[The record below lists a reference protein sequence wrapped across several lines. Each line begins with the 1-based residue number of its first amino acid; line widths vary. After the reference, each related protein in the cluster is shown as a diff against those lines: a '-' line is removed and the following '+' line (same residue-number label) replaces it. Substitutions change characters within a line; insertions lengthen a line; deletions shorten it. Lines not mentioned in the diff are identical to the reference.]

1 MSSQLKAA
9 CQDVNQSY
17 TTLKPAQKTRWN
29 STARNG
35 ESVLKLKEALIHLY
49 EQNREKDERWEEYEL
64 TNQEWRVLKGTTSCL
79 QQVLIISKVFENEVE
94 PTSNLVIP
102 KLYELKRFLE
112 RFENDIENDR

>member
-1 MSSQLKAA
+1 MAVKVNKSPLMSSQLKAA

-49 EQNREKDERWEEYEL
+49 EQNREKDERWGEGYAGDMRERGDTEE
-64 TNQEWRVLKGTTSCL
+64 
-79 QQVLIISKVFENEVE
+79 I
-94 PTSNLVIP
+94 
-102 KLYELKRFLE
+102 
-112 RFENDIENDR
+112 